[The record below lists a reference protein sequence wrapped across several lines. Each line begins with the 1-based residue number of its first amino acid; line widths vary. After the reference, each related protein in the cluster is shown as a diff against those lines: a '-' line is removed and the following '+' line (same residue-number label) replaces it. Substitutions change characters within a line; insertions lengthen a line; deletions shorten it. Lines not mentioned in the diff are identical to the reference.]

1 MKNLSYSFV
10 IPVYNRP
17 DEVDELLQ
25 SLTQQKFAPG
35 FEVVLVE
42 DGSTEDASKVVEK
55 YRSKLNLK
63 YLDKENSGAGLSR
76 NFGMKNASGNYFIIL
91 DSDVILP
98 PTYLQAVDSVLH
110 QHYTDAFGGPDDAH
124 ESFSALQKAINFSMT
139 SFLTTGGLRGGKK
152 QPQYFGAK
160 YQPRSFNMGLSKKA
174 FQKTGGFSNR
184 KIGEDIALSQ
194 RLWQE
199 GFDSQYIDEAVV
211 YHKRRS
217 TLSAFF
223 QQTYNFGKE
232 RPKLNRE
239 FPGSAKLTYWFP
251 SFFIIVLL
259 FSILL
264 LFIPCLLPFVLYNIY
279 FISVFVIAGLKYKSL
294 WIGILAG
301 ITTLIQFLGYGMG
314 FLRSQ
319 IFKTT

>member
-17 DEVDELLQ
+17 DELDELLE
-25 SLTQQKFAPG
+25 SLTQQKATPN
-35 FEVVLVE
+35 FEVVVVE
-42 DGSTEDASKVVEK
+42 DGSSENAAKVVEK
-55 YRSKLNLK
+55 YRNKLNIK
-63 YLDKENSGAGLSR
+63 YLDKENTGAGLSR

-98 PTYLQAVDSVLH
+98 PTYLQAVDSAL
-110 QHYTDAFGGPDDAH
+110 QQNYTDAFGGPDDAH
-124 ESFSALQKAINFSMT
+124 KSFSALQKAINFSMT
-139 SFLTTGGLRGGKK
+139 SFLTTGGLRGGKH
-152 QPQYFGAK
+152 QLSK
-160 YQPRSFNMGLSKKA
+160 YQARSYNMGLSKKA
-174 FQKTGGFSNR
+174 FQKTGGYSDR

-217 TLSAFF
+217 TMAAFF
-223 QQTYNFGKE
+223 KQVYRFGKE

-251 SFFIIVLL
+251 SLFIIGLLFSVVLL
-259 FSILL
+259 FL
-264 LFIPCLLPFVLYNIY
+264 PCWLPFILYKIY
-279 FISVFVIAGLKYKSL
+279 FIIIFILSGFKYRSL
-294 WIGILAG
+294 WVGILAA
-301 ITTLIQFLGYGMG
+301 ISTLIQFVGYGMG

-319 IFKTT
+319 ILKPNRS